1 MRMKI
6 LLGDKV
12 MVIPDDSDER
22 TASGLIVPPSASSIK
37 NPLKSG
43 VIAKKGTG
51 TPWNSMDDVHLKDR
65 VLFKRGSG
73 KIYEEEADGHTA
85 TYLILNY
92 SELLFV

>member
-1 MRMKI
+1 MRMKT

-22 TASGLIVPPSASSIK
+22 TQSGLIIPQSANSIK
-37 NPLKSG
+37 NPLKAG

-51 TPWNSMDDVHLKDR
+51 TPWNTMDDVHLKDR

-73 KIYEEEADGHTA
+73 MVYEEENDGHTA